1 MADRDPI
8 WDALKERTQD
18 KFNADRSRF
27 LQQAQTDDDGGWT
40 KHTEFHWSR
49 MVNGDRLDYWPS
61 RKKFQYRGRVSRGL
75 RAMYGIIRATDGVA
89 ASDGQT
95 PVMGGKEKDHG

>member
-8 WDALKERTQD
+8 WDALKERSQG
-18 KFNADRSRF
+18 KFDADRTRF

-49 MVNGDRLDYWPS
+49 MVNGERLDYWPS
-61 RKKFQYRGRVSRGL
+61 RKKFQYRGRCRVGFVRCTGS
-75 RAMYGIIRATDGVA
+75 
-89 ASDGQT
+89 SEPQT
-95 PVMGGKEKDHG
+95 ILA